1 VPNGV
6 ERKLLIELCTLFFLH
21 GMAMG
26 AWFVPL
32 ATVLDAHQLQ
42 GIKPFAFATSAIA
55 AFISPLFFGAMADRH
70 VAPVR
75 VLQALAVATALIMA
89 GVALALR
96 NAASPLIILGLIQL
110 LALCLTPTWGLT
122 NAIVLGQ
129 LSDARK
135 QFGPIRAVATL
146 GWMAGCWVVSALDA
160 DRSAMATVVSACAWL
175 ALAAFLMLLPATA
188 PSLGGE
194 RLTIR
199 QRLGLDALVLFKE
212 HDHRVVFLTLALFAI
227 PIAAF
232 YPYTPSHLRDLGL
245 EHTSAWMSLG
255 QVSEIAAMLALPWLL
270 TTFRLKH
277 ILGAGLIFGLLRYVL
292 CALDGKAWVL
302 TGVALH
308 GVGFTCFFIT
318 VQVYLD
324 QRIDPIWRTRAQALY
339 TVMLSGAG
347 NLVGYVGTGVWLQW
361 CGRNGATDWRAYWG
375 GLAAAVAI
383 VCGYF
388 FVAYRGRLSQKE
400 N

>member
-1 VPNGV
+1 MPD
-6 ERKLLIELCTLFFLH
+6 RKLLIKLCVLFFLH

-32 ATVLDAHQLQ
+32 ATVLDAYQLQ
-42 GIKPFAFATSAIA
+42 SIKPYAFATSAIA

-70 VAPVR
+70 MAPTR
-75 VLQALAVATALIMA
+75 VLQALAVATAVIMA
-89 GVALALR
+89 GVALALHH
-96 NAASPLIILGLIQL
+96 AASPLVVLGLIQL

-135 QFGPIRAVATL
+135 QFGPVRAVATL
-146 GWMAGCWVVSALDA
+146 GWMAGCWVVSAMDA
-160 DRSAMATVVSACAWL
+160 DRSAAASVVSLCAWL
-175 ALAAFLMLLPATA
+175 VLAAFLKLLPATA
-188 PSLGGE
+188 PALVGE
-194 RLTIR
+194 GLTIK
-199 QRLGLDALVLFKE
+199 QRLGLDALVLLKQ

-270 TTFRLKH
+270 KTFRLKY
-277 ILGAGLIFGLLRYVL
+277 ILGAGLLFGLFRYVF
-292 CALDGKAWVL
+292 CALDGKGWVL
-302 TGVALH
+302 AGVALH

-347 NLVGYVGTGVWLQW
+347 NLVGYVGTGAWLHYCSQ
-361 CGRNGATDWRAYWG
+361 NGATDWRVYWS
-375 GLAAAVAI
+375 GLAAVVAL

-388 FVAYRGRLSQKE
+388 IVAYRGRAAANE